1 MLNRQDDRTLAQKP
15 KPQDDRTLAQKL
27 MPIGIATIVLG
38 VAYFEA
44 PRQWER
50 YQLRQSE
57 VTRVSELQR
66 SNQLL
71 QEERAVADARYQAG
85 CLLLFENGAI
95 AQIVPN
101 SKVVSGTNGFPLQ
114 PGTLVCDGIGG
125 TGVVGDD
132 GTVQQYA
139 GNASPEVVRKY
150 IEAMMQ
156 QGITA
161 PVSQTTPAEG

>member
-1 MLNRQDDRTLAQKP
+1 MLNRNDDRTI
-15 KPQDDRTLAQKL
+15 AQKL
-27 MPIGIATIVLG
+27 TPIGIAAIVLG
-38 VAYFEA
+38 VGYYEF
-44 PRQWER
+44 PRQWEK
-50 YQLRQSE
+50 YQARQSE
-57 VTRVSELQR
+57 IGRVAELQR
-66 SNQLL
+66 SNQLMT
-71 QEERAVADARYQAG
+71 EERKVADARYQAG

-101 SKVVSGTNGFPLQ
+101 SKVVSGTNGQPLQ

-150 IEAMMQ
+150 IDVQLQ

-161 PVSQTTPAEG
+161 PINQNTPAEG